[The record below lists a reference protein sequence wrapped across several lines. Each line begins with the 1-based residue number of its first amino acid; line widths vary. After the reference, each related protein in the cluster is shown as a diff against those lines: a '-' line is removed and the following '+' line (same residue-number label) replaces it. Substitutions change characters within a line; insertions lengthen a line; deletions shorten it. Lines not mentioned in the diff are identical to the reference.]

1 MNREMNML
9 ATLRQRNFGLLWTA
23 GLISITGDWILY
35 IGLPIYVYKLTQST
49 LATSAMFVASIIPRL
64 FFGSI
69 AGVFVD
75 RWHRQR
81 TMVIANILLGLG
93 LLPLLVVH
101 SIEQVWIVYVVAFFE
116 SIIAQFF

>member
-23 GLISITGDWILY
+23 GLISITGNWILS

-49 LATSAMFVASIIPRL
+49 LATSVMFMAGMIPRL
-64 FFGSI
+64 FLGSI

-75 RWHRQR
+75 RWDRQR

-93 LLPLLVVH
+93 LVPLLFIQ
-101 SIEQVWIVYVVAFFE
+101 SN
-116 SIIAQFF
+116 